1 MGIAFTKFVI
11 LLFYHFVK
19 ARCQRCVSG
28 VRNFVK
34 ARFNLPTRQ
43 ELTSLV
49 QDGECEQN
57 SITPHSP
64 DAQPQPRAVQHLR
77 LTFDEKNEAILVIDE
92 EK

>member
-34 ARFNLPTRQ
+34 ARLNLPTRQ
-43 ELTSLV
+43 ELKSLV

-57 SITPHSP
+57 SIPPHSP

-77 LTFDEKNEAILVIDE
+77 LTFDENNEAILVIDE